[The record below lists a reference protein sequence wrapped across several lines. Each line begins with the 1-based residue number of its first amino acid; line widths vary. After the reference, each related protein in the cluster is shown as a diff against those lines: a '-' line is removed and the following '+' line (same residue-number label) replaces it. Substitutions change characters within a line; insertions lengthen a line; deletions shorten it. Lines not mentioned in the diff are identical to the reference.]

1 MTLWN
6 VPLLALALLGLAF
19 RMRRDLL
26 LLLLIPIAYFT
37 AVHALFL
44 GSVRYRTPLMPLVC
58 LLAAHAIT
66 KALKWSRPGQR

>member
-6 VPLLALALLGLAF
+6 VPLLALAVLGLVM
-19 RMRRDLL
+19 RMRRDVLI
-26 LLLLIPIAYFT
+26 LLLIPIVYFT

-58 LLAAHAIT
+58 LLAAHGIVQ
-66 KALKWSRPGQR
+66 ALKWPRRGQR